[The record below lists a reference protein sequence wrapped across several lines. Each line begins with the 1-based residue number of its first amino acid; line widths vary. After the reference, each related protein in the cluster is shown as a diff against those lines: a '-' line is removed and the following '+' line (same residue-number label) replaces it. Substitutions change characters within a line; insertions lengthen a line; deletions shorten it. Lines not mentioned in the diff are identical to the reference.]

1 MKTDEKEKNEVRR
14 EVRLVEQYNEVLPI
28 VREDTFQNYLTVSVR
43 RNNELDRN
51 VVHFDTDIP
60 GQVIVHWGVCRDEN
74 KNWEIPTPPYPIGS
88 RVFRGKALQTL
99 LQVCQRKFVIM
110 FISMKWP
117 FVLFFFF
124 FLIYTKR

>member
-99 LQVCQRKFVIM
+99 LQVCQWKFVINVYQYEM
-110 FISMKWP
+110 AVCS
-117 FVLFFFF
+117 VFF
-124 FLIYTKR
+124 